1 MPKWFKGEGLTF
13 DDVILAPRRS
23 AVLPKNAT
31 LSSRFSRRI
40 RLNIPL
46 CSSAMDTVTEHQ
58 LAIALAREGGIGVIH
73 KNMSVEEQAAEV
85 DRVKRSE
92 SGMISKPI
100 SLSPEHRISEALAL
114 MKEYSISGIPV
125 TDPQGRLV
133 GIITNRDLVFEGDFT
148 KRIGQAM
155 TSEGLVTAPVG
166 TTLEEASRILH
177 KNRIEKL
184 PVVDRK
190 GQLRGLFTVKDVMKR
205 RQHPLACKDAQG
217 RLRAAAAIGVSGDYL
232 ERAAALAAA
241 GADALVVDTAHGHSA
256 GVLAAVRAVKSK
268 FKSVEVVAG
277 NVATAEAARDLIK
290 AGADAVKVGI
300 GPGSI
305 CTTRVVAGVGVPQLT
320 AVLECAAAAAR
331 GKVPVIADGGIKYSG
346 DVVKALAAGADCVM
360 IGNLFAGTEESPGET
375 VLLSGRSYKVYR
387 GMGSLGAMQKGS
399 ADRYFQESQPQKGEG
414 HAAPAKKFVPEG
426 IEGRVPY
433 KGPLA
438 DTVYQLMGGLRSGMG
453 YCGSGTI
460 KDLQKN
466 AVFVRITNAGL
477 RESHVHDVVITK
489 EAPNYG
495 AERG

>member
-1 MPKWFKGEGLTF
+1 MAKWYKGEGLTF
-13 DDVILAPRRS
+13 DDVILVPRAS
-23 AVLPKNAT
+23 AVLPKDAA
-31 LSSRFSRRI
+31 LSTRFSRRI
-40 RLNIPL
+40 KLNIPL
-46 CSSAMDTVTEHQ
+46 CSSAMDTVTEHR

-100 SLSPEHRISEALAL
+100 SLSPEHRIADALAL

-125 TDPQGRLV
+125 TDAQGRLV
-133 GIITNRDLVFEGDFT
+133 GIITNRDLVFEKDPA

-155 TSEGLVTAPVG
+155 TSENLVTAPVG
-166 TTLEEASRILH
+166 TSLEEASRLLH
-177 KNRIEKL
+177 KHKIEKL
-184 PVVDRK
+184 PIVDKR
-190 GQLRGLFTVKDVMKR
+190 GALRGLFTVKDVMKR
-205 RQHPLACKDAQG
+205 RQHPDACKDGQG
-217 RLRAAAAIGVSGDYL
+217 RLRAAAAVGVSGDYL

-241 GADALVVDTAHGHSA
+241 GADSLVVDTAHGHSA
-256 GVLAAVRAVKSK
+256 GVLAAVRAVKAK
-268 FKSVEVVAG
+268 FRNVEVVAG
-277 NVATAEAARDLIK
+277 NVATAEAAKALIK

-305 CTTRVVAGVGVPQLT
+305 CTTRVVAGVGMPQLT
-320 AVLECAAAAAR
+320 AVIDCVRAAGGR
-331 GKVPVIADGGIKYSG
+331 VPVIADGGIKYSG

-399 ADRYFQESQPQKGEG
+399 ADRYFQESAPSAPLGERN
-414 HAAPAKKFVPEG
+414 KKYVPEG

-433 KGPLA
+433 KGSLA

-453 YCGSGTI
+453 YCGAGTI
-460 KDLQKN
+460 KELQKN

-477 RESHVHDVVITK
+477 REGHVHDVVITK